1 MDRTTESI
9 VEYALSYSL
18 DDLTPPVMEAALNHM
33 VDTVA
38 VAIAGTTAES
48 SRIATRL
55 ATAYRTTTGATVVG
69 ADRTASPDWA
79 AFANSLMVR
88 TYDWN
93 DGMQARGGGHPSD
106 MIPGL
111 WAVAETVHASGR
123 DLLVATALAYELL
136 GGLGVVVERG
146 PWDQGLFMGG
156 AVALAA
162 GRLLGLD
169 RQRLGEA
176 ASLAYTTAMPLSVHR
191 WGALSMMKG
200 ASTAMSVRNGVFCAL
215 LARDGFTS
223 APEPIDGFYG
233 LAHIVGEFTPRLP
246 VMPGGPSVIEMS
258 HQKPVPA
265 ESQVLGLLDKVPEIR
280 AWAAGGEIV
289 SIDVEMSERAVRHVA
304 DPAKYDPRNRETAD
318 HSLPYLLAVAL
329 ADGEVT
335 LDSYRPERLRDP
347 ALRAVMERIKVR
359 PNEEFT
365 KIRAEFDGVTRAHP
379 VKAVFRLADGRER
392 VEDLRFHKGHFRDPM
407 TRADLDRKFE
417 LACRGVASAAQRDAI
432 REAWWRLESAADA
445 AGPIG
450 MLAKFDGRPSEGL
463 EGVSQKGAAA

>member
-1 MDRTTESI
+1 LDRTTEAI
-9 VEYALSYSL
+9 VDYALSYSR
-18 DDLTPPVMEAALNHM
+18 DNLTPPVLTATLNHM

-48 SRIATRL
+48 SRIASKL
-55 ATAYRTTTGATVVG
+55 ARSYRTIDGATVVG
-69 ADRTASPDWA
+69 ADCTASPDWA

-93 DGMQARGGGHPSD
+93 DGMQAPGGGHPSD

-111 WAVAETVHASGR
+111 WAVAETVHASGAE
-123 DLLVATALAYELL
+123 LLVATALAYELL
-136 GGLGVVVERG
+136 GGLGIVVERG

-156 AVALAA
+156 ATAIAA

-169 RQRLGEA
+169 KQQLGEA

-200 ASTAMSVRNGVFCAL
+200 ASTAISVRNGVFCAL

-223 APEPIDGFYG
+223 APEPIEGFYG

-265 ESQVLGLLDKVPEIR
+265 ESQVLGLLDRIPEIR
-280 AWAAGGEIV
+280 AWATETEIV
-289 SIDVEMSERAVRHVA
+289 SIDIEMSERAVRHVA
-304 DPAKYDPRNRETAD
+304 DPAKYDPQNRETAD
-318 HSLPYLLAVAL
+318 HSLPYMLAVAL
-329 ADGEVT
+329 VDGEIT
-335 LDSYRPERLRDP
+335 LDSYRPERFSDP
-347 ALRAVMERIKVR
+347 ALRPIMQKIKVR

-365 KIRAEFDGVTRAHP
+365 KIRKEFDGVARAHP
-379 VKAVFRLADGRER
+379 VKATFRLADGRER
-392 VEDLRFHKGHFRDPM
+392 TEDLRYHKGHFRDPM
-407 TRADLDRKFE
+407 TRADLDHKFD
-417 LACRGVASAAQRDAI
+417 LACHGIVHVVQREAI
-432 REAWWRLESAADA
+432 RTSWWD
-445 AGPIG
+445 I
-450 MLAKFDGRPSEGL
+450 
-463 EGVSQKGAAA
+463 EGVPDVAVPIRMLGRFNAEGPA